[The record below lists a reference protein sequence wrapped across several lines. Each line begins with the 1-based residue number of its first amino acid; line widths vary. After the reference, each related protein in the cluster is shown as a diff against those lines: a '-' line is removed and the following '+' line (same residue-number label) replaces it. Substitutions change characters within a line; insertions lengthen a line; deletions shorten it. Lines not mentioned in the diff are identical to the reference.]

1 MANLPNINTSDI
13 GIIAFW
19 NAHDHRVNG
28 ASIDPTDS
36 IPTFSTY
43 TVYDNGIDG
52 KIDPSAKGWGGS
64 DRQIDVRVKND
75 GWIIAWIDRTNTFDY
90 PDKAAG
96 DFGESG
102 YKGYYDI
109 LWDWFKNNVNVS
121 SSYTTL
127 SYMIYK
133 LYDTLSNKAEFTFA
147 AADVGHYCYEFI
159 NANVITVLDVQAT
172 GYVNKIGN
180 MQYTTGTT
188 IHYIAATGAI
198 IDNAYSKIPLTTLCN
213 GSAVAKYA
221 TLDILTE
228 NLMPNP
234 LTDYIV
240 RAVGYAGGAKG
251 HTCVLILWS

>member
-1 MANLPNINTSDI
+1 MASLPNITIADI

-28 ASIDPTDS
+28 ASIDPTDC

-64 DRQIDVRVKND
+64 DRQINVRVKND
-75 GWIIAWIDRTNTFDY
+75 GWIVAWIDRTNTFFY
-90 PDKAAG
+90 PTKNAG

-109 LWDWFKNNVNVS
+109 LWDWFHYEANIS

-133 LYDTLSNKAEFTFA
+133 LFDTLSNKAEFTFST
-147 AADVGHYCYEFI
+147 ADVGHYSYEFTDASAI
-159 NANVITVLDVQAT
+159 SLIDICGTQT
-172 GYVNKIGN
+172 GAI
-180 MQYTTGTT
+180 QYTTGTT
-188 IHYIAATGAI
+188 LYYAAVTAASWGTGKLIKFDDNI
-198 IDNAYSKIPLTTLCN
+198 INDLPG
-213 GSAVAKYA
+213 GSHYA
-221 TLDILTE
+221 TADILAE
-228 NLMPNP
+228 NWVPNP
-234 LTDYIV
+234 LTDYELYV
-240 RAVGYAGGAKG
+240 YGVQCHGS
-251 HTCVLILWS
+251 ILVIWA